1 MKALA
6 RLSRLAFNLA
16 SWPFRVADHR
26 RALAAL
32 AGLDERELADIGLMR
47 QDLRDATALP
57 LGADPTLPLAER
69 AQERAQAMR
78 AGAAGRPSRPP
89 RSSVKLRSDR

>member
-1 MKALA
+1 MKVLI
-6 RLSRLAFNLA
+6 RLGRLALDLA

-32 AGLDERELADIGLMR
+32 AGLDDRELADIGLMR
-47 QDLRDATALP
+47 QDLRDVTALP

-69 AQERAQAMR
+69 AQERAKNLR
-78 AGAAGRPSRPP
+78 AQRVAPPKPPVARFREAAE
-89 RSSVKLRSDR
+89 

>member
-1 MKALA
+1 MKSLA
-6 RLSRLAFNLA
+6 RLSRLAFDLA

-32 AGLDERELADIGLMR
+32 AGLDDRELADIGLMR
-47 QDLRDATALP
+47 QDLRDVTALP

-69 AQERAQAMR
+69 AQERAMNMR
-78 AGAAGRPSRPP
+78 SRRGWPPGRPAAQ
-89 RSSVKLRSDR
+89 LRQAAE